1 MNPLV
6 STSKN
11 WKKSTTSW
19 LVALFVLC
27 GASDVFGQVAN
38 YTFSESAGT
47 YTTISG
53 TTAIASGWFGW
64 DDAVTANT
72 IPIGFTFN
80 FNGTNYTTCS
90 INSNGYITFGAN
102 ISASNLFL
110 PISDNTG
117 YAGAISGFGVDLRD
131 NNTRNILYTTTG
143 TAPNR
148 VFTVQWREARRF
160 AEAGNL
166 DFQIKLFETSNR
178 IDIVY
183 ANFGLNNNNV
193 NVQVGLRGAN
203 NTDFNNRSLTTTN
216 TAWDLNTTAGGA
228 NNATCRSTDNNQPSN
243 GRTFTWTPPT
253 PPTITSFT
261 PTSACASSSQT
272 VVITGTNFTGATA
285 VTIGGTAAASYVVNS
300 ATQITATIGTGT
312 TGAIQVTTPGGSAT
326 SATNFT
332 VNPLPANPGNPTSNS
347 PQCNPPGVTLTRTGT
362 PPAGETWYWQTAV
375 GGTSTANSAATF
387 VATTS
392 GTYYLR
398 AQNNTTGCWSAGSG
412 SVAITITPSLSA
424 VAGTPAPTNAATGI
438 CYAGGSTL
446 TDLTWNAVAG
456 ATSYDV
462 YFGAGSLPGT
472 AIANVATN
480 SYTLGTLSAST
491 TYYWQVVPRNACGAT
506 SGTPATWTF
515 TTSNAPCVCVPT
527 ATSDD
532 NTGITN
538 VTFNTINN
546 TTTGAAAYTNTG
558 ISTTVTGTNIYPLSV
573 SVNTNGAYTVNV
585 KAWIDWDNNG
595 LFTDPGEEYNLGSA
609 TNGNPI
615 LSSLS
620 PLNISIPNIV
630 GTFKMRVRAS
640 YNTAPTPC
648 GNQNYSEA
656 EDYTIVVTA
665 PPACTTPTAPTSLVL
680 SAGTPSGTAINGS
693 FTAAAPAPN
702 SYLVVVSTSNIAPTI
717 SNGTTYTVGGNA
729 GVGYTV
735 VDTDTNTTFTAGG
748 LNPSTTY
755 YFYVYSM
762 NYVCSGGPLYNATP
776 LTGNLSTGAT
786 VPTYCNATTLN
797 GQATRYIDDIS
808 FLGMLNGNIYNLNTG
823 STTTP
828 APGGYQDWTGLAT
841 KPRQAQGGGVNI
853 SFESNSR
860 GTWKAWVDWNKDG
873 DFTDAGELVYTS
885 AGVAMITNTFG
896 FIIPSGATPGD
907 YRVRIRTYNAF
918 GNYDPA
924 FNFCDDPAYE
934 YYGDGAGHFD
944 SCTQFSTYSQFINN
958 GCGGATVNFTE
969 YGETEDYLFTV
980 VEMCDANIVTVTD
993 GEICGPGAVNVSV
1006 TGTPGT
1012 TAYRWY
1018 SAETGGA
1025 LLATTTTGSWTT
1037 PPIAATTSYWVT
1049 AFNGSCESLVRTEV
1063 IAKISPLPTITFT
1076 PSVPEVCG
1084 ENNIVSITAGGDTE
1098 LIYLIDENFE
1108 GSGLGVFSNDHI
1120 TSTAYNTQTAW
1131 QKKTSTY
1138 IPNGS
1143 SWYPAISSNFGANH
1157 FAIVTSDIGTN
1168 GITIHNALV
1177 SPSVN
1182 TNTFLDLT
1190 LTFRMYFSRYYPDSN
1205 NPTLEYMNVEV
1216 SDNGGAWTSISG
1228 GNIITDQGYGTDF
1241 KEFSYDMSAYINRPN
1256 IRVRILYYAQDW
1268 YDGAAVDD
1276 IELFGTRPLNT
1287 SFDWVSVLP
1296 VDAYQDFACTIPYTT
1311 GTPAVT
1317 VYIKPTM
1324 AQLEQTTYSFTATAL
1339 LNNGCFASSL
1349 VSINNKSKV
1358 WKGGTNGDWN
1368 NPNNWSPV
1376 GVPDAN
1382 TCVTIPPAANT
1393 SNVLGTNYNG
1403 FGKTL
1408 QVINGGNLTIHPS
1421 NTLTITD
1428 FVEVRGATS
1437 TFNIENTGSL
1447 IQVNDVANSGII
1459 SMKRNA
1465 TIKALDYVYWSSP
1478 VASFASNA
1486 ISPATPTSL
1495 IWKWEPTTST
1505 GYTNQFGNWVNGNE
1519 TMTIGRGYIVR
1530 SPNGWPTANT
1540 TFTANFVGVPN
1551 NGTILRPITRWT
1563 YTGVPTA
1570 GPTSTPVTEND
1581 DNWNLLG
1588 NPYPSAIDAIAFL
1601 SANNT
1606 HIDGFVDL
1614 WTHGNAPA
1622 SIADPF
1628 YQDYQLN
1635 YNPNDYL
1642 RYNNTGG
1649 TQFGFDGKIGAGQG
1663 FFVLMRDAGGT
1674 TENAIFN
1681 NSMRSNTHRNDQ
1693 FYRTSDPNT
1702 VTTEIERH
1710 RIWLKM
1716 IAPNLVSTDML
1727 VGYVAGATNTLDDS
1741 FDAMNRGVKVNYEL
1755 YSLAEN
1761 QGLLIQGRALPFD
1774 TNDQIPLGVKI
1785 AQNGI
1790 HTIAISAAD
1799 GLFGTTT
1806 QDIYLEDR
1814 TLGITHD
1821 LRTVPYSFT
1830 AAPGTYENRFVLK
1843 FNNETL
1849 GNEDFIA
1856 NNVTVYTNESINV
1869 NATNQTIKSVR
1880 VYDLLGRVLG
1890 TFNNVDATAFSTKN
1904 VAKTQS
1910 PLLVEVTLSN
1920 GTVVSKKTIY

>member
-1 MNPLV
+1 MINPFT

-11 WKKSTTSW
+11 WKKSTTTW

-27 GASDVFGQVAN
+27 GVSSVFGQLSDCGDGALGQLTVGASCASPVAFN
-38 YTFSESAGT
+38 STNNSDYWNGATGCNASDEDDAWGWFDATSTS
-47 YTTISG
+47 TTITYNSTNDAILHLFTG
-53 TTAIASGWFGW
+53 TCATGMTALACA
-64 DDAVTANT
+64 DATVTGNET
-72 IPIGFTFN
+72 ITYATTPGVRYRIRIQRYN
-80 FNGTNYTTCS
+80 SSNNMNGTIC
-90 INSNGYITFGAN
+90 
-102 ISASNLFL
+102 
-110 PISDNTG
+110 
-117 YAGAISGFGVDLRD
+117 
-131 NNTRNILYTTTG
+131 
-143 TAPNR
+143 
-148 VFTVQWREARRF
+148 
-160 AEAGNL
+160 
-166 DFQIKLFETSNR
+166 
-178 IDIVY
+178 VY
-183 ANFGLNNNNV
+183 SV
-193 NVQVGLRGAN
+193 
-203 NTDFNNRSLTTTN
+203 
-216 TAWDLNTTAGGA
+216 
-228 NNATCRSTDNNQPSN
+228 
-243 GRTFTWTPPT
+243 T
-253 PPTITSFT
+253 PPTITSLG
-261 PTSACASSSQT
+261 AASGCVGSSLI
-272 VVITGTNFTGATA
+272 ITGTNLTGATA
-285 VTIGGTAAASYVVNS
+285 VTIGGTAATITGN
-300 ATQITATIGTGT
+300 TATTVTVTVGTGT
-312 TGAIQVTTPGGSAT
+312 TGTVQVTTPGGSAT
-326 SATNFT
+326 SAATFT

-362 PPAGETWYWQTAV
+362 PPAGVTWYWQTVA

-438 CYAGGSTL
+438 CYAGGSPL
-446 TDLTWNAVAG
+446 TSLTWNAVAG

-491 TYYWQVVPRNACGAT
+491 TYYWQIVPRNACGAT
-506 SGTPATWTF
+506 TGTPATWTF
-515 TTSNAPCVCVPT
+515 TTTAAPCACVPT
-527 ATSDD
+527 SAN
-532 NTGITN
+532 NTYPISN
-538 VTFNTINN
+538 VTFAGINN
-546 TTTGAAAYTNTG
+546 NSSAAITPGPDYQDFTTISGNVTAGSTYNISVTSTGATGNTFYQYVFFDWNNNGNFSDDGGPYNIGNYTTATGTFNLNITIPLTATIGTIKFRVVNSFNSILNPCATTGYFQMEDY
-558 ISTTVTGTNIYPLSV
+558 S
-573 SVNTNGAYTVNV
+573 
-585 KAWIDWDNNG
+585 
-595 LFTDPGEEYNLGSA
+595 
-609 TNGNPI
+609 
-615 LSSLS
+615 
-620 PLNISIPNIV
+620 LNII
-630 GTFKMRVRAS
+630 
-640 YNTAPTPC
+640 
-648 GNQNYSEA
+648 
-656 EDYTIVVTA
+656 A
-665 PPACTTPTAPTSLVL
+665 PPACTAPTAVPTSLVL

-693 FTAAAPAPN
+693 FTAAVPAPN
-702 SYLVVVSTSNIAPTI
+702 SYLVVVSTSNIAPSI
-717 SNGTTYTVGGNA
+717 ANGTTYTIGGNA

-762 NYVCSGGPLYNATP
+762 NNICSGGPLYNATP
-776 LTGNLSTGAT
+776 LTGNLTTGAT
-786 VPTYCNATTLN
+786 APTYCNATTLN

-918 GNYDPA
+918 GNYDGPG
-924 FNFCDDPAYE
+924 NSCDVSAYE
-934 YYGDGAGHFD
+934 NYGDGANHFD
-944 SCTQFSTYSQFINN
+944 SCTQFSSYTQGLNLGG
-958 GCGGATVNFTE
+958 GCGTVPVTYTE

-980 VEMCDANIVTVTD
+980 VEMCLANIVTVTD
-993 GEICGPGAVNVSV
+993 GEICGPGTVNVSV

-1012 TAYRWY
+1012 TEYRWY
-1018 SAETGGA
+1018 SAESGGA
-1025 LLATTTTGSWTT
+1025 LLATTATGSWTT
-1037 PPIAATTSYWVT
+1037 PAIATTTSYWVT

-1084 ENNIVSITAGGDTE
+1084 ENNVVSITAGGDTE
-1098 LIYLIDENFE
+1098 LVYLIDENFE

-1182 TNTFLDLT
+1182 TSTFLDLT
-1190 LTFRMYFSRYYPDSN
+1190 LTFRMYFSRYYPDAGPTH

-1228 GNIITDQGYGTDF
+1228 GNIVTDQGYGTDF

-1256 IRVRILYYAQDW
+1256 IRVRIRYYAQDW

-1276 IELFGTRPLNT
+1276 IQLFGKRPLNT
-1287 SFDWVSVLP
+1287 SFNWTSVLP
-1296 VDAYQDFACTIPYTT
+1296 VDAYLDAACTTNYTV

-1324 AQLEQTTYSFTATAL
+1324 AQLEQTTYSFTATAV
-1339 LNNGCFASSL
+1339 LNNGCSASSL
-1349 VSINNKSKV
+1349 VTIDNKSKV

-1382 TCVTIPPAANT
+1382 TCVIIPPAANT

-1408 QVINGGNLTIHPS
+1408 QVINGGNLTINPS

-1437 TFNIENTGSL
+1437 IFNIENSASL
-1447 IQVNDVANSGII
+1447 IQVNNVSNTGNIT
-1459 SMKRNA
+1459 MRRNVN
-1465 TIKALDYVYWSSP
+1465 IRQLDYVYWSSP
-1478 VASFASNA
+1478 VANFASSA
-1486 ISPATPTSL
+1486 VSPLTPTGF
-1495 IWKWEPTTST
+1495 IYKWAPTLGSTVNNHGNWIGGNESMVNGKGYILRGPSTYTST
-1505 GYTNQFGNWVNGNE
+1505 LQN
-1519 TMTIGRGYIVR
+1519 
-1530 SPNGWPTANT
+1530 
-1540 TFTANFVGVPN
+1540 FTANFVGVPN
-1551 NGTILRPITRWT
+1551 NGNITIPVSRGTYDGVNYNTGLSSTLATRD
-1563 YTGVPTA
+1563 
-1570 GPTSTPVTEND
+1570 D

-1588 NPYPSAIDAIAFL
+1588 NPYPSAI
-1601 SANNT
+1601 SANTFLATNT
-1606 HIDGFVDL
+1606 NLAGFIKF
-1614 WTHGNAPA
+1614 WTHGTLPSAVA
-1622 SIADPF
+1622 SDPF
-1628 YQDYQLN
+1628 YNNYVQNYTVADYVT
-1635 YNPNDYL
+1635 YNA
-1642 RYNNTGG
+1642 TGANPP
-1649 TQFGFDGKIGAGQG
+1649 IGNGNIAAGQG
-1663 FFVLMRDAGGT
+1663 FFVLMNHTSAAT
-1674 TENAIFN
+1674 TENVVFN
-1681 NSMRSNTHRNDQ
+1681 NSMRRNDYRNDLFFRNSNTTN
-1693 FYRTSDPNT
+1693 SEN
-1702 VTTEIERH
+1702 EEKH
-1710 RIWLKM
+1710 RIWL
-1716 IAPNLVSTDML
+1716 NLISPSATSSTTL
-1727 VGYVAGATNTLDDS
+1727 VGYVSGATNDLDRMY
-1741 FDAMNRGVKVNYEL
+1741 DAPALDVKTNFEL
-1755 YSLAEN
+1755 YSFSNTDKLN
-1761 QGLLIQGRALPFD
+1761 IQGKSLPFND
-1774 TNDQIPLGVKI
+1774 TDQIPLGISI

-1790 HTIAISAAD
+1790 HTLGISTVD
-1799 GLFGTTT
+1799 GLFESAS
-1806 QDIYLEDR
+1806 QEIYLEDR
-1814 TLGITHD
+1814 NLGITHD
-1821 LRTVPYSFT
+1821 LRVAPYSFT
-1830 AAPGTYENRFVLK
+1830 ATTGRFENRFVLK

-1849 GNEDFIA
+1849 GNEDFIG
-1856 NNVTVYTNESINV
+1856 NNVTVYTNESINIS
-1869 NATNQTIKSVR
+1869 APNQVIKSVR
-1880 VYDLLGRVLG
+1880 VHDLLGRVLG
-1890 TFNNVDATAFSTKN
+1890 TFNNVNSDSFSSKN
-1904 VAKTQS
+1904 IAKTQS
-1910 PLLVEVTLSN
+1910 PLLVEVTLEN
-1920 GTVVSKKTIY
+1920 GATKTYKVIF